1 MKQIRLFLFVIALIA
16 APSFVSPAMAAENA
30 TPALRPNTPPLLVAR
45 LSYAP
50 LVEDLLNTRQIDAL
64 GLHDRDYSGELP
76 GLGVRVAS
84 LRDFL
89 EALAGEEAEYV
100 WYCLAQQG
108 SSLASQTGAMG
119 WEGELSVTAG
129 DPASATTWLENAGM
143 SPRRRLVESNRLT
156 GKRSRLT
163 ISRDE
168 KARQE
173 LLEGSLGGEAN
184 SWRYGLNR
192 FLERDYAG
200 VWINPRPLLGVASLF
215 TGVDFR
221 STMNAY
227 RMSIP
232 TSIQLDMFD
241 NDGDLGLSLLAENI
255 LSEELRFKRTTV
267 PVVRTRDDAI
277 LEVDIVP
284 PAGLWNKAAASPRI
298 VRALSGLNI
307 DIASLMPRSVAVAFW
322 RGEEGGMRWS
332 AACLMPD
339 AGEFTKQFQRIR
351 YLLERLSSVTPP
363 VISLE
368 SAASPRGDALM
379 RVEAQGITFV
389 AGLAEMEYK
398 RKNRAVLLLS
408 GREEDWPDAGDLRM
422 RDDGQSAL
430 LTWQLKP
437 DARLRRL
444 LLSSLLTHAADYGV
458 PVSAPQL
465 DAMLP
470 DGDSGRLDLDGADA
484 TLVSRNGMLPF
495 LLPLCVDAS
504 SLLRQPADDKAVR
517 MIADRLRFLLDI
529 VSQIRFRR
537 LDAAGLPEERW
548 PDSLSRL
555 PLSDAEIRRWM
566 DSLFGVFHG
575 DYRPTSAVLQ
585 EIASGARLDGVLYRI
600 APEGQVWYL
609 TAETREGLHLRID
622 YRGRMSMNAEKG
634 WTDYREKSFDLDSL
648 GRFFQAGGR

>member
-1 MKQIRLFLFVIALIA
+1 MKPIRLFLFVIALTA
-16 APSFVSPAMAAENA
+16 APNFIFPVMAADAE
-30 TPALRPNTPPLLVAR
+30 TPALKPNAPPLVVAR

-50 LVEDLLNTRQIDAL
+50 LVDDLLNTRQFDAL
-64 GLHDRDYSGELP
+64 GLQDRDYSGELP
-76 GLGVRVAS
+76 GVGVRVAS
-84 LRDFL
+84 LRGFL

-119 WEGELSVTAG
+119 WEGRLSGPAG
-129 DPASATTWLENAGM
+129 DPAGATAWLENAGV
-143 SPRRRLVESNRLT
+143 SPRRRLVESGRLT
-156 GKRSRLT
+156 DKRSRVT

-168 KARQE
+168 KARRE
-173 LLEGSLGGEAN
+173 LLEGSLDGDAS

-200 VWINPRPLLGVASLF
+200 IWLNPRPLLGIASLF

-221 STMNAY
+221 SVMTAH
-227 RMSIP
+227 RLSIP
-232 TSIQLDMFD
+232 TSIQLDLFD

-255 LSEELRFKRTTV
+255 LSEELRFKKTTV
-267 PVVRTRDDAI
+267 SVVRARDDAL
-277 LEVDIVP
+277 LEVNIVP
-284 PAGLWNKAAASPRI
+284 PADLWNKAASSPQI

-307 DIASLMPRSVAVAFW
+307 DIAPLTPRSVAVVFW
-322 RGEEGGMRWS
+322 RGEEGRMRWS

-339 AGEFTKQFQRIR
+339 ADEFSKQFQRIR

-368 SAASPRGDALM
+368 SASSPRGDALM
-379 RVEAQGITFV
+379 RVEAQGVAFV

-430 LTWQLKP
+430 LAWRLKP
-437 DARLRRL
+437 DAHLRRL
-444 LLSSLLTHAADYGV
+444 ILSSLLEHASDHGA
-458 PVSAPQL
+458 PISAPQL

-470 DGDSGRLDLDGADA
+470 DGDSGTLDIDGADA

-495 LLPLCVDAS
+495 LLPLCVDAAA
-504 SLLRQPADDKAVR
+504 LLRQPTDDKAVR

-529 VSQIRFRR
+529 ISQIRFRR
-537 LDAAGLPEERW
+537 LDAAGSPEERW
-548 PDSLSRL
+548 PDSLSQL
-555 PLSDAEIRRWM
+555 PLNDADMRRWM

-575 DYRPTSAVLQ
+575 DYRPTLAVLQ
-585 EIASGARLDGVLYRI
+585 EIATGARLDGVIYRI
-600 APEGQVWYL
+600 VPEGQVWYL
-609 TAETREGLHLRID
+609 TAETREGPLLRID
-622 YRGRMSMNAEKG
+622 YRGRMSMHAGDG
-634 WTDYREKSFDLDSL
+634 WTEYREKSFSLDSL
-648 GRFFQAGGR
+648 ERFFQAEGR

>member
-16 APSFVSPAMAAENA
+16 APSLVSPAMAAENT
-30 TPALRPNTPPLLVAR
+30 TPVLRPNTPPLLVAR

-143 SPRRRLVESNRLT
+143 SPRRRLVENNRLT

-215 TGVDFR
+215 TGIDFR

-267 PVVRTRDDAI
+267 PIVRTRDDAI

-322 RGEEGGMRWS
+322 RGEEGRMRWS

-368 SAASPRGDALM
+368 SASSPRGDALM
-379 RVEAQGITFV
+379 RVEARGIAFV

-437 DARLRRL
+437 DTHLRRL

-470 DGDSGRLDLDGADA
+470 DGDSGRLDIDGADA

-504 SLLRQPADDKAVR
+504 SLLRQPADDKAIR

-555 PLSDAEIRRWM
+555 PLSDADMRRWM

-575 DYRPTSAVLQ
+575 DYRPTSSVLQ